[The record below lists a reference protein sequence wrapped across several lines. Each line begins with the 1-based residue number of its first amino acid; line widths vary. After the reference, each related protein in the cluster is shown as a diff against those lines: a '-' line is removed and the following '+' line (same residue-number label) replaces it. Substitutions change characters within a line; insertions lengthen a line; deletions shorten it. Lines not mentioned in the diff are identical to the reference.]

1 MRFIAIYQEDG
12 QLVMR
17 NGEIGELP
25 KSPRLLF
32 IQEEVKADAEV
43 IEMVMQQ
50 KIPPGMLHMM
60 YQEMLSDDE
69 YLALLKLRFAPIDD
83 LDVVAEVDIT
93 DEEYQ
98 DYILRE
104 HVSLF

>member
-17 NGEIGELP
+17 NGEIDELP
-25 KSPRLLF
+25 KNPLF

-69 YLALLKLRFAPIDD
+69 YLALLKLRFEPFDD
-83 LDVVAEVDIT
+83 FDSVAEVDIT

-104 HVSLF
+104 HVSLL